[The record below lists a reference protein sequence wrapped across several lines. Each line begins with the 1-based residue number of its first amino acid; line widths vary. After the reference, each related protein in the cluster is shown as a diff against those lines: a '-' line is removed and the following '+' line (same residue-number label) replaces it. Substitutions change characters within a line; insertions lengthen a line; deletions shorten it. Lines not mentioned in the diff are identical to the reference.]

1 MLTAP
6 KSETQGHRAPK
17 MQHAIPL
24 LLADHA
30 LAVAKVLFVNL
41 QESLDSTFH
50 NAVLCQISS
59 P

>member
-50 NAVLCQISS
+50 NAVL
-59 P
+59 